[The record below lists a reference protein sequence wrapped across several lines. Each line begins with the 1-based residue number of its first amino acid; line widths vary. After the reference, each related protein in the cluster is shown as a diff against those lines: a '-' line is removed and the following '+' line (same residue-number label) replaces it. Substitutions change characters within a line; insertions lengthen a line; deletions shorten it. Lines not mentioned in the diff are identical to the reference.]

1 MWCLSREKTKT
12 IKDDSR
18 LVSEIGYF
26 LLTGFFLNYSKQISS
41 QNTESTLKSRQVHG
55 DFYNDVD
62 GQINTLLLQGMLFVI

>member
-26 LLTGFFLNYSKQISS
+26 LLTGVFLNFSKQISS
-41 QNTESTLKSRQVHG
+41 QNTESKLKSRQVHG